1 MHVIIPSGCWNRS
14 RLGSGGTLTIY
25 FALQSLSTTFNG
37 NFWGEAPNIP
47 GTYGT
52 NDNGANVFSF
62 YDNFAGTTL
71 SNKWTTVESTGGSV
85 TVNNGATFT
94 KFNLDR
100 LGLRQCGATGLAA
113 VAESYMVSNGWRGYR
128 ARGVNYFV
136 TEWLCLALQR
146 IWGR

>member
-100 LGLRQCGATGLAA
+100 LGLRQCGATGLA
-113 VAESYMVSNGWRGYR
+113 VGCRVLHGL
-128 ARGVNYFV
+128 
-136 TEWLCLALQR
+136 EWLAWIPSSGCQLLR
-146 IWGR
+146 HRMVMSRFTTDMG